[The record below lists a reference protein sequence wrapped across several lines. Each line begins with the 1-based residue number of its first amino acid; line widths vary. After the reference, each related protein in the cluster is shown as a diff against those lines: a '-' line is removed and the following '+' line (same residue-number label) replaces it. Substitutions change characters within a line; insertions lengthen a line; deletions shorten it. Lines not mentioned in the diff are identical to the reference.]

1 MLRLINI
8 EAYYDSLQALHG
20 VSLHVGEGEIVAL
33 IGANGAGKTTLLN
46 TIAGLLPTP
55 YGRILFYNQD
65 ISTLTTPKRV
75 SLGISLVP
83 EGRDLFSDMSVEENL
98 LLGADGMRKRLSPTS
113 VEEKFQM
120 VFQLFPV
127 LFDRRGQIARTLS
140 GGEQQMLAIARAL
153 MASPKLLL
161 LDEPS
166 TGLAPML
173 VREMFHK
180 IAELKRAGTTILLA
194 EQNVKMALNL
204 ADRGY
209 VLETGRIVLQGT
221 RAELLANRRVQQ
233 AYLGRD

>member
-1 MLRLINI
+1 MLRLISI

-20 VSLHVGEGEIVAL
+20 VSIHVGEGEIVAL
-33 IGANGAGKTTLLN
+33 IGANGAGKTTLLK

-55 YGRILFYNQD
+55 YGRILFHNQD
-65 ISTLTTPKRV
+65 ISRLTTHKRV

-83 EGRDLFSDMSVEENL
+83 EGRELFSDMSVEENL
-98 LLGADGMRKRLSPTS
+98 LLGADGMRKGLSPTS

-153 MASPKLLL
+153 MANPKLLL

-221 RAELLANRRVQQ
+221 RAELLADRRVQQ

>member
-33 IGANGAGKTTLLN
+33 IGANGAGKTTLLK

-83 EGRDLFSDMSVEENL
+83 ESRDLFSDMSVEENL

>member
-8 EAYYDSLQALHG
+8 KAYYDSLQALHG

-33 IGANGAGKTTLLN
+33 IGANGAGKTTLLK
-46 TIAGLLPTP
+46 TIAGLLPTA
-55 YGRILFYNQD
+55 YGRMLFYDQD
-65 ISTLTTPKRV
+65 ISRLTTPKRV

-83 EGRDLFSDMSVEENL
+83 ESRELFSDMSVEENL
-98 LLGADGMRKRLSPTS
+98 LLGADGMRKRLSPAS

>member
-33 IGANGAGKTTLLN
+33 IGANGAGKTTLLK

-153 MASPKLLL
+153 MGSPKLLL

>member
-153 MASPKLLL
+153 MGSPKLLL